1 MSFVNP
7 NDSTEV
13 LYGASGDVRN
23 EINTHMAAAGAGH
36 YFGEEEIPGALIIK
50 SLQKSTR
57 LINMYLEPVYA
68 DQIPFTTAASVPRF
82 LEEVGNDIG
91 TYYVFR
97 SAYAKLGNL
106 PDDKKADYFG
116 RYVDTEP
123 PGFLVQIA
131 ERKIQLSE
139 LASSSLSDAQNSRKG
154 YTPIFDI
161 DADTNQD
168 ADPDLLDDIN
178 QERGI

>member
-7 NDSTEV
+7 NNSQEI
-13 LYGASGDVRN
+13 LYGASGDVRD
-23 EINTHMAAAGAGH
+23 EINQHMAAASAGH

-68 DQIPFTTAASVPRF
+68 DKIPFTAAADVPRF
-82 LEEVGNDIG
+82 LEEVSNDIG

-106 PDDKKADYFG
+106 PDEKKEEYFG
-116 RYVDTEP
+116 QYVNKEP

-131 ERKIQLSE
+131 ERKIALPE
-139 LASSSLSDAQNSRKG
+139 LTDSNPSDANNVRKG

-161 DADTNQD
+161 DSDTSQR
-168 ADPDLLDDIN
+168 PDQNLLDDIEG
-178 QERGI
+178 ERD